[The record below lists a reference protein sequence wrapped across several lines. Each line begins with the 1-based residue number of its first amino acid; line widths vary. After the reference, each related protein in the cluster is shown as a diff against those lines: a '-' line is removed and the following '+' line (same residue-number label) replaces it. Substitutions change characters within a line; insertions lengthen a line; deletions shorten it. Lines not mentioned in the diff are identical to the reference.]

1 MSISVADL
9 RRNYCLGS
17 LDGADVDPDPICQ
30 FARWFEE
37 AVRAEVTEPN
47 AMTVATVTPEGRPRA
62 RVLLLKGFDA
72 RGFTFFTNYASAKGC
87 ELAANPTAA
96 LCFWWVELERQVRIE
111 GTVTRLDRAESAAYF
126 MSRPLG
132 SRIGAWASQQSHVIA
147 DRATLEAR
155 FAELEARYAD
165 GDVPMPEYWGGYRLA
180 PDRIEFWQGRPS
192 RLHDRIRYRLE
203 QGSWVIERLEP

>member
-17 LDGADVDPDPICQ
+17 LDGADVDPDPIRQ

-47 AMTVATVTPEGRPRA
+47 AMSVATVTAEGRPRA

-87 ELAANPTAA
+87 ELAANPAAA

-132 SRIGAWASQQSHVIA
+132 SRIGAWASQQSRVVA

-165 GDVPMPEYWGGYRLA
+165 GDVPMPDYWGGYRLT

>member
-1 MSISVADL
+1 MSVADL

-17 LDGADVDPDPICQ
+17 LDGADVDPDPIRQ

-72 RGFTFFTNYASAKGC
+72 RGFTFFTNYESAKGC

-147 DRATLEAR
+147 DRTTLEAR

-165 GDVPMPEYWGGYRLA
+165 GDVPMPDYWGGYRLA